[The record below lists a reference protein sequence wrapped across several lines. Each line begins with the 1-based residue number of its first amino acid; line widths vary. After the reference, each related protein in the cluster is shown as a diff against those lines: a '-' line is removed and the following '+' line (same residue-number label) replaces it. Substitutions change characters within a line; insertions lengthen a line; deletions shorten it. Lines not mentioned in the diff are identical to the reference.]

1 MLGLAEYGVEYY
13 GVNYVYSNV
22 LFALFNLL
30 ALGAFCE
37 AWKRRSNSHAW
48 AWGTGGKLR
57 LKPARPEYRGEL
69 RASPVTGRQE
79 MFYPASKRVQKIL
92 LVSVP
97 LTVICLVIAAI
108 LMFASFAADRL
119 MVELLTDPETGE
131 LATDLMSSVLSNL
144 PSVAYSLSIVVFN
157 KLYLKMARKLTS
169 YENHRTEEQHNIHIT
184 LKLISFEFVNT
195 FVALFYVGLW
205 QGDLT
210 SLRSQLFTTLLVQQC
225 VNQLQ
230 EVVIP
235 LLLHKPATIK
245 LLNKMTTKLGMSEK
259 PQLHILAGVA
269 DIQEEDD
276 QIRIVNQDILADP
289 LDTLHDDFMELW
301 LQFGHVFLFAAV
313 YPLAA
318 ALALLNNLTEI
329 YADRYKLCRLS
340 R

>member
-1 MLGLAEYGVEYY
+1 M
-13 GVNYVYSNV
+13 
-22 LFALFNLL
+22 
-30 ALGAFCE
+30 
-37 AWKRRSNSHAW
+37 
-48 AWGTGGKLR
+48 
-57 LKPARPEYRGEL
+57 
-69 RASPVTGRQE
+69 
-79 MFYPASKRVQKIL
+79 
-92 LVSVP
+92 
-97 LTVICLVIAAI
+97 
-108 LMFASFAADRL
+108 

-131 LATDLMSSVLSNL
+131 LATDIISSVLSNL

-169 YENHRTEEQHNIHIT
+169 YENHRTEEQHDIHIT

-195 FVALFYVGLW
+195 FLALFYVGLW

-245 LLNKMTTKLGMSEK
+245 LLNKMTTKLGISEK
-259 PQLHILAGVA
+259 PQLRILAGVA
-269 DIQEEDD
+269 EIQEEDD

-340 R
+340 RKPRPMAVRDIGGWYLAFRLTAVISILTNCSLIALELRDTAGQDWSDLHWYGGFVLLEHVFLLLFLAIDSLVSDTPAEVKLAMDKTEFHFKQMHVKAQ